1 MICFG
6 FIVRFLLCSST
17 SHKHSLVGRHANGVH
32 TFAGGESEPT
42 TPHLFTQSVILPTK
56 LKKKKKKRFY
66 YVQVTYL
73 SKLVSQYMMQV
84 ANYLQIIYTSG
95 KYV

>member
-56 LKKKKKKRFY
+56 LKKKKKKDSIMFKSHICPNL
-66 YVQVTYL
+66 YL
-73 SKLVSQYMMQV
+73 
-84 ANYLQIIYTSG
+84 NI
-95 KYV
+95 